1 MLALSEWQ
9 FLLTLTTGVETR
21 KGRLMKLLYTDMSQ
35 DLTEILTEQATTYAQ
50 KGKRVFYIAPNAL
63 SFEKERKVLEYLPQ
77 SASFEITVTR
87 FTQMA
92 RYFILNTSNPK
103 TQLDD
108 TGLAMIFYK
117 VLSHMGDD
125 ELKVYGRLRKDSNF
139 INQLVDLYKELQQAN
154 MTVLDLQHLD
164 QVEKQEDL
172 LRIFSAAQD
181 LLLAGDFDNQ
191 SKLSA
196 FFKEITSG
204 HLDKALGNTVLVID
218 GFTRFSAE
226 EEALVA
232 LLNDKCHQIV
242 IGTYAS
248 QKAYRANFVY
258 GNVYQASVDFL
269 RTLAQTYKVPP
280 DYVTTD
286 KEGNP
291 SFARISRLLESRH
304 DFSTVDEQLTDQDK
318 QALQVWEVVNQKE
331 EVAQVAKSIRQLLA
345 DILVLLGDEESYKL
359 QVGQIFRKFDI
370 PYYFGK
376 EETMSSH
383 PLVQFVDSL
392 ERIKRYNYR
401 AEDLLNLV
409 KSGLYGGFAQEDLD
423 LFEYYVNFAD
433 IKGRHKFLSDFT
445 ANSRDKYDLDQ
456 LNALRLQLVESLDKL
471 LNSRKQKGSSL
482 LKKLVVFLEAV
493 QVPSQMASLTA
504 KASEAEKEQNE
515 QVWKAFTQLLEQVE
529 TIFGEETL
537 SVDDFLSILRSG
549 MLACDYRTVPATV
562 DVVNV
567 KKYDLIQPHSAPYVF
582 ALGMTQSHFPKVG
595 QNKSLLSD
603 EERSRINEAT
613 DEDRSLDIVTQ
624 SNSQRGHFVAMSLF
638 NSASEQLV
646 LSQPQILNETQ
657 DDMSVY
663 LKELLDLGLSL
674 VEKGRNRFEA
684 KGDQIGNY
692 KDLLSTVIALNSSH
706 LDADLDKETQT
717 FWSVAVRY
725 LRKRLDKDQVLIPNV
740 IDDVTTTKVDDQVMQ
755 LVFPGEEPLKLSAS
769 ALTTFYNNQ
778 YLYFLRYVLGLEEL
792 ESIHPDARH
801 HGTYLH
807 RVFERVMGDSSS
819 ENFDD
824 KLEKAIA
831 QTNQEQPFELLYTE
845 DQESRLS
852 RQILEDIARSTASV
866 LRDNAAVKVEREEAK
881 FDLLLANSIKIT
893 GIIDRVDRLT
903 DGALGVVDYKSGKN
917 VFDIQKFYNGLS
929 PQLVT
934 YLEALR
940 QTYKVDADQLFG
952 AMYLH
957 MQDPQ
962 LNLAQFGL
970 DKLAAQAHKEL
981 TYKGLFVASETEHL
995 TGGNY
1000 DLQKTVT
1007 YDKEDLETLLD
1018 YNIKL
1023 FTSAAEV
1030 IRSGNFAVN
1039 PYTEDG
1045 KSVQGDQIK
1054 SITHFEADRH
1064 MGQARKLLRL
1074 PSKGKKEAYLELMAK
1089 DEEDNQMQ
1097 VAEKAIPFLVTN
1109 QAVTADK
1116 KDQED
1121 NHVD

>member
-1 MLALSEWQ
+1 
-9 FLLTLTTGVETR
+9 
-21 KGRLMKLLYTDMSQ
+21 MKLLYTDMSQ
-35 DLTEILTEQATTYAQ
+35 DLTEILTEQATSYAQ

-269 RTLAQTYKVPP
+269 RTLAQTYKVTP

-304 DFSTVDEQLTDQDK
+304 DFSTVDEQLTAQDK

-345 DILVLLGDEESYKL
+345 DGKRYKDILVLLGDEESYKL

-376 EETMSSH
+376 EESMSSH

-409 KSGLYGGFAQEDLD
+409 KSSLYGGFTQEDLD

-456 LNALRLQLVESLDKL
+456 LNALRSQLVEPLDKL

-482 LKKLVVFLEAV
+482 LKKLAVFLETV
-493 QVPSQMASLTA
+493 QVPSQMAALTA

-529 TIFGEETL
+529 TIFGEEML

-603 EERSRINEAT
+603 EERSRINEVT
-613 DEDRSLDIVTQ
+613 DEHRSLDIVTQ

-638 NSASEQLV
+638 NSAGEQLV
-646 LSQPQILNETQ
+646 LSQPQILNESQ

-663 LKELLDLGLSL
+663 LKELLDLGLPL

-740 IDDVTTTKVDDQVMQ
+740 IDDVTTTKVVDDQVMQ

-831 QTNQEQPFELLYTE
+831 QTNQEQPFEILYTE

-995 TGGNY
+995 AGGNY

-1074 PSKGKKEAYLELMAK
+1074 PSKGKKEAYLELMTK
-1089 DEEDNQMQ
+1089 DEDKNQMQ
-1097 VAEKAIPFLVTN
+1097 VAENIIPFPVTD
-1109 QAVTADK
+1109 QAVKADK

>member
-1 MLALSEWQ
+1 
-9 FLLTLTTGVETR
+9 
-21 KGRLMKLLYTDMSQ
+21 MKLLYTDMSQ
-35 DLTEILTEQATTYAQ
+35 DLTEILTEQATSYAQ

-117 VLSHMGDD
+117 VLSHMDDD

-204 HLDKALGNTVLVID
+204 HLDKALSNTVLVID

-242 IGTYAS
+242 IGTYTS
-248 QKAYRANFVY
+248 QKAYSANFVY

-269 RTLAQTYKVPP
+269 RTLAQTYKVTP

-345 DILVLLGDEESYKL
+345 DGKRYKDILVLLGDEESYKL

-401 AEDLLNLV
+401 AEDLLNLI

-456 LNALRLQLVESLDKL
+456 LNTLRSQLVEPLDKL

-493 QVPSQMASLTA
+493 QVPSKMAALTG

-638 NSASEQLV
+638 NAASEQLV

-663 LKELLDLGLSL
+663 LKELLDLGLPL

-692 KDLLSTVIALNSSH
+692 KDLLSTVIALNSSQ

-778 YLYFLRYVLGLEEL
+778 YLYFLRYVLGLQ
-792 ESIHPDARH
+792 D
-801 HGTYLH
+801 Y
-807 RVFERVMGDSSS
+807 
-819 ENFDD
+819 
-824 KLEKAIA
+824 
-831 QTNQEQPFELLYTE
+831 
-845 DQESRLS
+845 
-852 RQILEDIARSTASV
+852 ILEDGKIHTRYVQDLTQTGRLSSVDPNLQNIPVRLEQGRLIRKAFVPSTEDAVLLSSDYSQIELRVLAHISGDEHLIAAFKEGADIHTSTAMRVFGIEKPEDVTPNDRRNAKAVNFGIVYGISDFGLSNNLGISRKKAKEYIDTYFERYPGIKAYMDNVVREAKDKGYVETLFHRRRELPDINSRNFNVRNFAERTAINSPIQGSAADILKIAMINLDKALVEGGYKTKMLLQVHDEIV
-866 LRDNAAVKVEREEAK
+866 LEVPNDELVAMKALVKETMEAAVELAVPLIADENDVRTWYEAK
-881 FDLLLANSIKIT
+881 
-893 GIIDRVDRLT
+893 
-903 DGALGVVDYKSGKN
+903 
-917 VFDIQKFYNGLS
+917 
-929 PQLVT
+929 
-934 YLEALR
+934 
-940 QTYKVDADQLFG
+940 
-952 AMYLH
+952 
-957 MQDPQ
+957 
-962 LNLAQFGL
+962 
-970 DKLAAQAHKEL
+970 
-981 TYKGLFVASETEHL
+981 
-995 TGGNY
+995 
-1000 DLQKTVT
+1000 
-1007 YDKEDLETLLD
+1007 
-1018 YNIKL
+1018 
-1023 FTSAAEV
+1023 
-1030 IRSGNFAVN
+1030 
-1039 PYTEDG
+1039 
-1045 KSVQGDQIK
+1045 
-1054 SITHFEADRH
+1054 
-1064 MGQARKLLRL
+1064 
-1074 PSKGKKEAYLELMAK
+1074 
-1089 DEEDNQMQ
+1089 
-1097 VAEKAIPFLVTN
+1097 
-1109 QAVTADK
+1109 
-1116 KDQED
+1116 
-1121 NHVD
+1121 

>member
-9 FLLTLTTGVETR
+9 FLLGLTTGVEIR

-35 DLTEILTEQATTYAQ
+35 DLTEILTEQATSYAQ

-248 QKAYRANFVY
+248 QKAYSANFVY

-269 RTLAQTYKVPP
+269 RTLAQTYKVTP

-304 DFSTVDEQLTDQDK
+304 DFSTIDEQLTAQDK
-318 QALQVWEVVNQKE
+318 QALQVWKVVNQKE

-345 DILVLLGDEESYKL
+345 DGKRYKDILVLLGDEESYKLQVGQIFRKFDIPYYFGKEETMSSHPLVQFVDSLERIKRYNYRAEDLLNLIKSGLYGGFAQEDLDLFEYYVNFADIKGRHKFLSDFTANSRDKYDLDQLNALRSQLVEPLDKLLNSRKQKGSSLLKKLVVFLEAVQVPSKMAALTGKVGSGQPKGRGGLSLLRVFCQLLADGKRYKDILVLLGDEESYKL

-433 IKGRHKFLSDFT
+433 IKGVT
-445 ANSRDKYDLDQ
+445 
-456 LNALRLQLVESLDKL
+456 
-471 LNSRKQKGSSL
+471 SSCL
-482 LKKLVVFLEAV
+482 
-493 QVPSQMASLTA
+493 
-504 KASEAEKEQNE
+504 
-515 QVWKAFTQLLEQVE
+515 
-529 TIFGEETL
+529 
-537 SVDDFLSILRSG
+537 ILR
-549 MLACDYRTVPATV
+549 PI
-562 DVVNV
+562 VV
-567 KKYDLIQPHSAPYVF
+567 IS
-582 ALGMTQSHFPKVG
+582 M
-595 QNKSLLSD
+595 
-603 EERSRINEAT
+603 I
-613 DEDRSLDIVTQ
+613 
-624 SNSQRGHFVAMSLF
+624 
-638 NSASEQLV
+638 
-646 LSQPQILNETQ
+646 
-657 DDMSVY
+657 
-663 LKELLDLGLSL
+663 
-674 VEKGRNRFEA
+674 
-684 KGDQIGNY
+684 
-692 KDLLSTVIALNSSH
+692 
-706 LDADLDKETQT
+706 
-717 FWSVAVRY
+717 
-725 LRKRLDKDQVLIPNV
+725 
-740 IDDVTTTKVDDQVMQ
+740 
-755 LVFPGEEPLKLSAS
+755 
-769 ALTTFYNNQ
+769 
-778 YLYFLRYVLGLEEL
+778 
-792 ESIHPDARH
+792 
-801 HGTYLH
+801 
-807 RVFERVMGDSSS
+807 
-819 ENFDD
+819 
-824 KLEKAIA
+824 
-831 QTNQEQPFELLYTE
+831 
-845 DQESRLS
+845 
-852 RQILEDIARSTASV
+852 
-866 LRDNAAVKVEREEAK
+866 
-881 FDLLLANSIKIT
+881 
-893 GIIDRVDRLT
+893 
-903 DGALGVVDYKSGKN
+903 
-917 VFDIQKFYNGLS
+917 
-929 PQLVT
+929 
-934 YLEALR
+934 
-940 QTYKVDADQLFG
+940 
-952 AMYLH
+952 
-957 MQDPQ
+957 
-962 LNLAQFGL
+962 
-970 DKLAAQAHKEL
+970 
-981 TYKGLFVASETEHL
+981 
-995 TGGNY
+995 
-1000 DLQKTVT
+1000 
-1007 YDKEDLETLLD
+1007 
-1018 YNIKL
+1018 
-1023 FTSAAEV
+1023 
-1030 IRSGNFAVN
+1030 
-1039 PYTEDG
+1039 
-1045 KSVQGDQIK
+1045 
-1054 SITHFEADRH
+1054 
-1064 MGQARKLLRL
+1064 
-1074 PSKGKKEAYLELMAK
+1074 
-1089 DEEDNQMQ
+1089 
-1097 VAEKAIPFLVTN
+1097 
-1109 QAVTADK
+1109 
-1116 KDQED
+1116 
-1121 NHVD
+1121 

>member
-1 MLALSEWQ
+1 
-9 FLLTLTTGVETR
+9 
-21 KGRLMKLLYTDMSQ
+21 
-35 DLTEILTEQATTYAQ
+35 
-50 KGKRVFYIAPNAL
+50 
-63 SFEKERKVLEYLPQ
+63 
-77 SASFEITVTR
+77 
-87 FTQMA
+87 
-92 RYFILNTSNPK
+92 
-103 TQLDD
+103 
-108 TGLAMIFYK
+108 
-117 VLSHMGDD
+117 
-125 ELKVYGRLRKDSNF
+125 
-139 INQLVDLYKELQQAN
+139 
-154 MTVLDLQHLD
+154 
-164 QVEKQEDL
+164 
-172 LRIFSAAQD
+172 
-181 LLLAGDFDNQ
+181 
-191 SKLSA
+191 
-196 FFKEITSG
+196 
-204 HLDKALGNTVLVID
+204 
-218 GFTRFSAE
+218 
-226 EEALVA
+226 
-232 LLNDKCHQIV
+232 
-242 IGTYAS
+242 
-248 QKAYRANFVY
+248 
-258 GNVYQASVDFL
+258 
-269 RTLAQTYKVPP
+269 
-280 DYVTTD
+280 
-286 KEGNP
+286 
-291 SFARISRLLESRH
+291 
-304 DFSTVDEQLTDQDK
+304 
-318 QALQVWEVVNQKE
+318 
-331 EVAQVAKSIRQLLA
+331 
-345 DILVLLGDEESYKL
+345 
-359 QVGQIFRKFDI
+359 
-370 PYYFGK
+370 
-376 EETMSSH
+376 
-383 PLVQFVDSL
+383 
-392 ERIKRYNYR
+392 
-401 AEDLLNLV
+401 
-409 KSGLYGGFAQEDLD
+409 
-423 LFEYYVNFAD
+423 
-433 IKGRHKFLSDFT
+433 
-445 ANSRDKYDLDQ
+445 
-456 LNALRLQLVESLDKL
+456 
-471 LNSRKQKGSSL
+471 
-482 LKKLVVFLEAV
+482 
-493 QVPSQMASLTA
+493 
-504 KASEAEKEQNE
+504 
-515 QVWKAFTQLLEQVE
+515 
-529 TIFGEETL
+529 
-537 SVDDFLSILRSG
+537 
-549 MLACDYRTVPATV
+549 
-562 DVVNV
+562 
-567 KKYDLIQPHSAPYVF
+567 
-582 ALGMTQSHFPKVG
+582 MTQSHFPKVG

-613 DEDRSLDIVTQ
+613 DEHRSLDIVTQ

-638 NSASEQLV
+638 NAASEQLV

-663 LKELLDLGLSL
+663 LKELLDLGLPL

-692 KDLLSTVIALNSSH
+692 KDLLSTIIALNSSH

-725 LRKRLDKDQVLIPNV
+725 LRKRLDKEQVLIPNV

-995 TGGNY
+995 AGGNY

-1089 DEEDNQMQ
+1089 DEDKNQMQ
-1097 VAEKAIPFLVTN
+1097 VAETIVPFLVTD